1 MKRFFLIIRLIFR
14 TKIILKEPK
23 NYKLVIFDDESLS
36 DIKTVI
42 SKINYFIMQNRIVR
56 INKIYISL
64 KIFRLFIKNY
74 KGNMMTSYLVSL
86 LEVIKP
92 KTVITFIDNS
102 EKFSDLAKILSKKIK
117 FIAIQNAYR
126 FDIIESDYL
135 FKKKLTNINLNRRL
149 YIPNLLCL
157 GQHDVDIYKKYKIK
171 LKKII
176 KVGSLRL
183 ANALQYIKRNKV
195 KLKLFRYDVC
205 VISDTTS
212 KAHFLNLKRKEKNSG
227 RHLDKGMADTV
238 QYAVRYCM
246 KHKKKFI
253 FAIKNKEIG
262 QINQKEELNFYKK
275 YLTNDEYNFLILN
288 TNKNRTGQHA
298 SYIAMFQSR
307 VTVSSI
313 STMLGENLALGGK
326 ILACNFTKL
335 GILDFPIKGICFT
348 KNANYSKFEKKLTNI
363 FLTSKKKYFSKLK
376 ERRNYII
383 NYNKKV
389 STIQMIENEIKQALK

>member
-126 FDIIESDYL
+126 FDIIENDYL

-288 TNKNRTGQHA
+288 TNKNRTGQYA